1 MAVPVDNTGN
11 FVVNVLMNKSV
22 LVFLLTVFWC
32 GTAISEPGARQRLDN
47 FLTGLHTLQADFR
60 QILRDEQGSG
70 NQFATGIFYLS
81 RPGRFR
87 WDYETPSNQYILADG
102 RSVWLVEE
110 DLEQVTQRSQKSA
123 LKGTPAQLLAGSGE
137 LDAEFEVLELDARL
151 GMSWLELQPKDED
164 AQFSRITLGFRG
176 DSLASLEMID
186 KFGQI
191 TSFIFSNTRRNPQLD
206 QDVFRFI
213 PPPGYDILDQ

>member
-1 MAVPVDNTGN
+1 
-11 FVVNVLMNKSV
+11 VNVLMKKIV

-32 GTAISEPGARQRLDN
+32 GTALSEPGARQRLDN
-47 FLTGLHTLQADFR
+47 FLTDLHTLQADFR
-60 QILRDEQGSG
+60 QILRDEQGGG
-70 NQFATGIFYLS
+70 NQFATGTFYLS

-87 WDYETPSNQYILADG
+87 WDYETPNNQYILADG

-137 LDAEFEVLELDARL
+137 LDEEFKVLELDNRL

-164 AQFSRITLGFRG
+164 AQFSRITLGFRE
-176 DSLASLEMID
+176 DYLASLEMID

-191 TSFIFSNTRRNPQLD
+191 TSFSFTNTQRNLPLD
-206 QDVFRFI
+206 QDLFRFI

>member
-1 MAVPVDNTGN
+1 MKKIVII
-11 FVVNVLMNKSV
+11 FMLSV
-22 LVFLLTVFWC
+22 IWC
-32 GTAISEPGARQRLDN
+32 GTATSEPGARQRLDN

-70 NQFATGIFYLS
+70 NQFATGTFYLS

-87 WDYETPSNQYILADG
+87 WDYETPNNQYILADG

-137 LDAEFEVLELDARL
+137 LDDEFNVLELDARL
-151 GMSWLELQPKDED
+151 GMSWLELEPKDED
-164 AQFSRITLGFRG
+164 AQFSRITLGFRE
-176 DSLASLEMID
+176 DELASLEMID

-191 TSFIFSNTRRNPQLD
+191 SSFIFTNTRRNPQLD
-206 QDVFRFI
+206 QDVFKFI